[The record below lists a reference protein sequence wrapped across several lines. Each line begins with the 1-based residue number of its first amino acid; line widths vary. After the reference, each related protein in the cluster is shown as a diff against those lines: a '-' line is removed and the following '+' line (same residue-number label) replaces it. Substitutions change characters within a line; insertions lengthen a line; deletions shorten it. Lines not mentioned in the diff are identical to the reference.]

1 MTGAVCGS
9 VDTLAMNSYED
20 VIISTKS
27 RLARHIFCVLL
38 YHDEIKALTGTEEVP
53 DQSITTRDCELI
65 L

>member
-1 MTGAVCGS
+1 
-9 VDTLAMNSYED
+9 MNSYED
-20 VIISTKS
+20 VIMSTKS

-38 YHDEIKALTGTEEVP
+38 YHDEIKALTATEEVP